1 MSGEETISAEEPVD
15 LESFEQQL
23 PDTEAVEA
31 ANEPE
36 PGLADLKAKLERAQA
51 DYQNL
56 RRRMLKD
63 QEKWETRAVCEFAR
77 KLLPVIDSFERARE
91 HPGSTPQEF
100 LKGLSLIQ
108 DQLRKALGEQGI
120 KKMDVDG
127 KAFDPNM
134 HEALS
139 VLNNPEVPDQTVV
152 QVLENGYRYRK
163 DVIRTAKVIVSRGGG
178 PRPEEAEEPV
188 QAEQA

>member
-1 MSGEETISAEEPVD
+1 MSGEETISSEEQVELAPLD
-15 LESFEQQL
+15 GAA
-23 PDTEAVEA
+23 TEAAPPEA
-31 ANEPE
+31 EPESE

-77 KLLPVIDSFERARE
+77 KLLPVLDSFERARE
-91 HPGSTPQEF
+91 HPGSTPEEF
-100 LKGLSLIQ
+100 LKGLRLIQ
-108 DQLRKALGEQGI
+108 DQLRKALREQGI
-120 KKMDVDG
+120 KKMDAEG
-127 KAFDPNM
+127 GAFDPNM

-139 VLNNPEVPDQTVV
+139 VFNNPEVPDQTVV

-188 QAEQA
+188 QAEKA